1 MNAAPGEGT
10 TKPVVYH
17 PLVAAIFNPITLL
30 PFIFL
35 VLPFLLLWRSV
46 NRIRNKG
53 VEDEDWF
60 TEHLPTWAT
69 DLLRGDLVLGMYLG
83 LGMGIWATTVKAVEG
98 TESSDLIGL
107 AQAGVGLLAIVLALM
122 GLLMG
127 FLSDRTE
134 KLVRESGGITEFY
147 RPFKLTAWISALAIL
162 MCIAGAIDSS
172 SVTRN
177 TLGNVVTSP
186 GPTWLAAVL
195 YGASVWVF
203 VWAVIG
209 VAQLVRI
216 FILWGRV
223 KEETPEA
230 PATAPTGQGYR
241 AAGPGGRLPPPGS

>member
-1 MNAAPGEGT
+1 MNDARDDGT
-10 TKPVVYH
+10 TGPDRRH
-17 PLVAAIFNPITLL
+17 ALVAAIFNPISLL

-35 VLPFLLLWRSV
+35 VLPFLLFWRSV
-46 NRIRNKG
+46 NRLRNDG

-60 TEHLPTWAT
+60 SEHLPTWAT

-83 LGMGIWATTVKAVEG
+83 LGMGIWATAAKAVEG

-107 AQAGVGLLAIVLALM
+107 AGAGVGLLAIVLALM

-134 KLVRESGGITEFY
+134 KLVMQSGGIKEFY
-147 RPFKLTAWISALAIL
+147 RPFKLTVWISAFAIL
-162 MCIAGAIDSS
+162 ICIAGAIDSS
-172 SVTRN
+172 SVTKDK
-177 TLGNVVTSP
+177 LGNVVTSP

-223 KEETPEA
+223 KEHTPE
-230 PATAPTGQGYR
+230 G
-241 AAGPGGRLPPPGS
+241 

>member
-1 MNAAPGEGT
+1 
-10 TKPVVYH
+10 
-17 PLVAAIFNPITLL
+17 
-30 PFIFL
+30 
-35 VLPFLLLWRSV
+35 
-46 NRIRNKG
+46 
-53 VEDEDWF
+53 
-60 TEHLPTWAT
+60 
-69 DLLRGDLVLGMYLG
+69 
-83 LGMGIWATTVKAVEG
+83 MGIWATTVKAVEG

-107 AQAGVGLLAIVLALM
+107 AEAGVGLLAIVLALM

-162 MCIAGAIDSS
+162 MCIAGTIDSS

-195 YGASVWVF
+195 YGACVWVF

-223 KEETPEA
+223 KEETSE
-230 PATAPTGQGYR
+230 G
-241 AAGPGGRLPPPGS
+241 